1 MDPKNGTG
9 SPILHYAIGGMA
21 DTMAESMAIFCP
33 NANSYRRFQPDL
45 YVPMAPTWG
54 LDNRTVALRIP
65 TGTESDK
72 RIEHRVSGA
81 DANPYLVV
89 AAVLAG
95 IYNGIK
101 NEINPPE
108 ITMGDAIAKHP
119 PSLPMTWIESLKAF
133 SNGKII
139 KEHLGTDF
147 CHVYYQTRYKEM
159 QEFDSHVTPLELD
172 WYLRTV

>member
-1 MDPKNGTG
+1 
-9 SPILHYAIGGMA
+9 
-21 DTMAESMAIFCP
+21 
-33 NANSYRRFQPDL
+33 
-45 YVPMAPTWG
+45 MAPTWG

-65 TGTESDK
+65 TGPESDK

-108 ITMGDAIAKHP
+108 ITMGDAIEKHP

>member
-1 MDPKNGTG
+1 
-9 SPILHYAIGGMA
+9 
-21 DTMAESMAIFCP
+21 MAESMAIFCP

-65 TGTESDK
+65 TSPESDK

-89 AAVLAG
+89 AAILAG
-95 IYNGIK
+95 IYNGIENK
-101 NEINPPE
+101 INPPE

-119 PSLPMTWIESLKAF
+119 ASLPMTWIESLKAF
-133 SNGKII
+133 SNGKTI
-139 KEHLGTDF
+139 KELLGTDF
-147 CHVYYQTRYKEM
+147 SHVYYQTRYKEM
-159 QEFDSHVTPLELD
+159 QEFDRHVTPLELD